1 METHGNDKT
10 CNDKYVAVIDDE
22 YVRTFCSR
30 YLGRGIEFEE
40 LYALAKEGVSRA
52 LAVYDS
58 YESKRPFNT
67 VAIQW
72 LQERIY
78 QRLKDLAKQ
87 KISQESNS

>member
-10 CNDKYVAVIDDE
+10 CNDKYVAVIDEE

-52 LAVYDS
+52 TALYDS
-58 YESKRPFNT
+58 YESKSPFKI
-67 VAIQW
+67 VATLW
-72 LQERIY
+72 MQE
-78 QRLKDLAKQ
+78 RLKDFAKQ